1 MFTKFT
7 LALAMVAC
15 LPAQAAVVTAL
26 PGSTTYA
33 IPVEN
38 YFGAGPKTIAP
49 GITWSSDYASSVYG
63 YENGYVFGDNGDWS
77 AGLSMIGSNDDLAK
91 MTITFDNPVAGV
103 GMFWNF
109 APDDGSGLSPA
120 VIAVYDTS
128 NNLIESH
135 TLTDIVGTGTN
146 QGKFYAFLENTA
158 SISYMTMQGAFI
170 GGANL
175 EVLSAPTGVVPEPA
189 TYALALAGLGVAGVV
204 ARRGRRQ
211 HHSAA

>member
-1 MFTKFT
+1 MFNNKFT
-7 LALAMVAC
+7 LALALAAAAS

-38 YFGAGPKTIAP
+38 YFGVGPKTIAP

-63 YENGYVFGDNGDWS
+63 FENGYAFNDNGFW
-77 AGLSMIGSNDDLAK
+77 ATGLSMIGSNADLAK

-109 APDDGSGLSPA
+109 ASFAGSGYAPA

-175 EVLSAPTGVVPEPA
+175 EVLSTPTGVVPEPS
-189 TYALALAGLGVAGVV
+189 TYALALAGLGVA
-204 ARRGRRQ
+204 ALASRRQ
-211 HHSAA
+211 C